1 MNVVYRSHIFY
12 RIRDEIR
19 KAQLENDEIEKI
31 ELTKEETDSFLFFC
45 QRNLLIKTSVENSVY
60 FLGVNIILSKE
71 SVYVK
76 QI

>member
-31 ELTKEETDSFLFFC
+31 ELTKEETDSLLFFC
-45 QRNLLIKTSVENSVY
+45 KKQLLIKTPVENSVY
-60 FLGVNIILSKE
+60 LLGVNIILSKE